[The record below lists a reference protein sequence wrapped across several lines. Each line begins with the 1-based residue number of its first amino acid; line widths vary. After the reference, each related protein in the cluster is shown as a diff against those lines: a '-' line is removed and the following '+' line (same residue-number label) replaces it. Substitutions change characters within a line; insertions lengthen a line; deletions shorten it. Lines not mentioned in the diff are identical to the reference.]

1 MAGSD
6 SYLGRLDPDV
16 RRRTLIT
23 LDRELR
29 GRRVVLVLAPNRDAE
44 RETVTGVWLC
54 WAAPDFGTTSDL
66 VVIQI
71 DGYRSGTAYSS
82 SRVVTVDAAPEP
94 GAQPVP

>member
-16 RRRTLIT
+16 RRRTLIA
-23 LDRELR
+23 LDREFR
-29 GRRVVLVLAPNRDAE
+29 GRRVDLVIAPNRDAE
-44 RETVTGVWLC
+44 RETVVGTWLC

-66 VVIQI
+66 IVIQI

-82 SRVVTVDAAPEP
+82 SRVVAVEPAAAP
-94 GAQPVP
+94 VT